1 MTQPKQ
7 KISKLYYG
15 KWPYKIECYLPKVSY
30 IARYGAEATRLWAA
44 NTNDTDQHWHD
55 RLQQTTQAGK
65 NAVVKF
71 LDKVEPFLELDIKV
85 RAEHSHFNI
94 FCRDPALRDRIAAHM
109 AKWVVAVHGPASEEE
124 LAFMLAGNNKKVVC
138 NNLPH
143 KKYQY
148 KVMLNT
154 AMTMENR
161 YKFLTWVAT
170 YQDRVRI
177 TGESKYWF
185 GGLRRWSYTPFMY
198 VEDEKTLTMMTLF
211 LGSNI
216 KKVEEYVLRSSI
228 NTSLEQE

>member
-1 MTQPKQ
+1 MTQPKL

-15 KWPYKIECYLPKVSY
+15 KWPYKIECHLHKVSY
-30 IARYGAEATRLWAA
+30 IVRYGAEATRKWAA
-44 NTNDTDQHWHD
+44 NTSIEQTWYDKLH
-55 RLQQTTQAGK
+55 QTTQAGK
-65 NAVVKF
+65 NAIVKF
-71 LDKVEPFLELDIKV
+71 LDKVEPFLELDIQV
-85 RAEHSHFNI
+85 RAEHNHFNI

-138 NNLPH
+138 DNLPH

-148 KVMLNT
+148 KVLLNT
-154 AMTMENR
+154 AMPIESR
-161 YKFLTWVAT
+161 SKFISWVET

-185 GGLRRWSYTPFMY
+185 GGLRRWAYTPFMY

-211 LGSNI
+211 LGNNI
-216 KKVEEYVLRSSI
+216 KKVEEFVLRSSI
-228 NTSLEQE
+228 AV